1 MKVFITAD
9 HGGFELKGH
18 LYKFL
23 TEHGFE
29 VHDIGPYEYDAED
42 DYPVFANLLA
52 ETLLREGAN
61 ENRGIIV
68 CRSATGVSIATNR
81 HAGIRAAIAWDET
94 VAKHSREHNDSNI
107 LCLSGD
113 YVDQDVNLQIA
124 KVWLEEPFSNE
135 ERHKRRID
143 MIDPVAAEEVEN
155 AE

>member
-9 HGGFELKGH
+9 HGGFELKGQ

-23 TEHGFE
+23 TEHAFE
-29 VHDIGPYEYDAED
+29 IHDLGPYEYDAED

-52 ETLLREGAN
+52 ETLLREGAE

-81 HAGIRAAIAWDET
+81 YKGIRAAMAWNET

-113 YVDQDVNLQIA
+113 YVDEAMNLNIA
-124 KVWLEEPFSNE
+124 KAWLEEPFSNE

-143 MIDPVAAEEVEN
+143 MIDPVVDEETNNV
-155 AE
+155 